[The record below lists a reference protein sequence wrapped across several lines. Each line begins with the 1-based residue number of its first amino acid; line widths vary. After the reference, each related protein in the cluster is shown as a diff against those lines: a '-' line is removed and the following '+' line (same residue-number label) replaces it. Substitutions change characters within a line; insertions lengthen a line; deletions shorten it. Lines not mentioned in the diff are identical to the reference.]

1 MKALSIQQP
10 WAWLIVQALKDI
22 ENRDWTTEYRGLV
35 LIHAGKRIDTDILKE
50 MTGQWTRQT
59 MPDHWRAA
67 WAMMPENGAFSMG
80 GIVGYA
86 TLQKVVTESDSP
98 WFRGRYGFILTQ
110 RHPVDFIPLRG
121 QLGLFDVPKEIEAQ
135 IDEIMDYRA
144 IEAEAKDFNQ
154 IKKEWYEYAHEG
166 DETPSYDDIHKVEG
180 FRQVQAYNRAM
191 DARNRIAAENRE
203 KPWLPLVDGE

>member
-10 WAWLIVQALKDI
+10 WSWLIVQALKDI

-154 IKKEWYEYAHEG
+154 IKREWYEYAHEG
-166 DETPSYDDIHKVEG
+166 DETPRKYG
-180 FRQVQAYNRAM
+180 Q
-191 DARNRIAAENRE
+191 
-203 KPWLPLVDGE
+203 GEWI